1 MQKARITI
9 NREFKKGSV
18 DDRIYGSFVEHMG
31 RVVYSGIYEPD
42 HPLADE
48 DGFRKDV
55 LEAVRNAGITTIR
68 YPGGNFVS
76 CYNWEDGIGP
86 KEERP
91 RRPELAWK
99 AVETNEFG
107 TDEFMKWCEK
117 AGVSPMLAVNLGTGS
132 IREALHWN
140 TVILRRAP
148 HTAKSGKGTGGKNRT
163 GSAPGVSAMRW
174 TGNGSWA
181 TRALLNME
189 GW

>member
-117 AGVSPMLAVNLGTGS
+117 AGVSPMLAVNL
-132 IREALHWN
+132 
-140 TVILRRAP
+140 
-148 HTAKSGKGTGGKNRT
+148 
-163 GSAPGVSAMRW
+163 
-174 TGNGSWA
+174 
-181 TRALLNME
+181 
-189 GW
+189 